1 MQKPTGASRD
11 HENPPVAESRFAPK
25 SAPPLL
31 RLKASPPREALSR
44 PYPSGLGARRNT
56 KGLRQHKIS
65 RKRRIIQYAAGNDRN
80 AYFFVTFRDAGL
92 FVFDAASNPDGMNTE
107 NRRGRG
113 ECLKLGGNSTDSIAH
128 RAICRGV
135 DFRDR
140 AKRPLK
146 CPPLFDILSP
156 VRLEKR
162 A

>member
-1 MQKPTGASRD
+1 MQKPTGASHD
-11 HENPPVAESRFAPK
+11 HE
-25 SAPPLL
+25 
-31 RLKASPPREALSR
+31 
-44 PYPSGLGARRNT
+44 
-56 KGLRQHKIS
+56 
-65 RKRRIIQYAAGNDRN
+65 KRRIIQYAAGNDRN
-80 AYFFVTFRDAGL
+80 AYFFVTFRDAEL
-92 FVFDAASNPDGMNTE
+92 FVFDAAAKPDGMNPS

-113 ECLKLGGNSTDSIAH
+113 ERLKP
-128 RAICRGV
+128 GV